1 MKRFTTGL
9 IFGAAFYAIAWAAG
23 ASLLWS
29 TAVGLAAAAI
39 AVALT

>member
-23 ASLLWS
+23 ASWLWS
-29 TAVGLAAAAI
+29 VVVGAAGAVAAAL
-39 AVALT
+39 V